1 MKLPKI
7 RLRLTKSKSKTKHTL
22 EQMQVCY
29 DAISYQSGVEIW
41 SVEKDCKSIKG
52 EDGLYIIQV
61 SGYCWDSWV
70 AGDYKKANEVWYNSG
85 DLPFTNHCFDL
96 RSAILDEFIS
106 VFSAVKNFN
115 FTLEKDDPDYMLLR
129 EEYDYAKH
137 VLAIPREKRN
147 NFYTWKY
154 DAANVLNN

>member
-1 MKLPKI
+1 MNI
-7 RLRLTKSKSKTKHTL
+7 I
-22 EQMQVCY
+22 EQVIEYLDDNQQHL
-29 DAISYQSGVEIW
+29 DRAI
-41 SVEKDCKSIKG
+41 
-52 EDGLYIIQV
+52 ED
-61 SGYCWDSWV
+61 D
-70 AGDYKKANEVWYNSG
+70 KKANEVWYNSG

-154 DAANVLNN
+154 DAANILNN